1 MRDCSHKESTK
12 VVLGS
17 LYNRAADWD
26 IPSGAE
32 TERMEIEIFS
42 DVVCPWCY
50 IGKRRLDAVL
60 QTPVGEGVTLRWRP
74 YQLRPGL
81 PGKGVDRAEYLRA
94 RYGED
99 ADPGRV
105 PQRLAAEAEDAGLTF
120 DFAAIGR
127 MPNTFQAHRLME
139 LAWDDGVQHQLAE
152 VLFDAYFRAG
162 KDIGQ
167 RETLVEA
174 AERSGI
180 DGAKAAQHLDGDA
193 GADQV
198 REQLERAVDLG
209 VSGVP
214 SYLLAGRFT
223 LPGAQTPEVMGQFIQ
238 RAKERLA

>member
-1 MRDCSHKESTK
+1 
-12 VVLGS
+12 
-17 LYNRAADWD
+17 
-26 IPSGAE
+26 
-32 TERMEIEIFS
+32 MEIEIFS

-60 QTPVGEGVTLRWRP
+60 RTPVGEGVTLRWRP

-81 PGKGVDRAEYLRA
+81 PAEGVDRAEYLRA

-99 ADPGRV
+99 ADPGHV

-152 VLFDAYFRAG
+152 VLFDVYFRAG
-162 KDIGQ
+162 QDIGQ
-167 RETLVEA
+167 REALIEA

-180 DGAKAAQHLDGDA
+180 DGAKAAQHLDGDG

-198 REQLERAVDLG
+198 REQLERAEELG

-214 SYLLAGRFT
+214 SFLLAGRFT
-223 LPGAQTPEVMGQFIQ
+223 LPGAQTPEVMERFIQ

>member
-1 MRDCSHKESTK
+1 
-12 VVLGS
+12 
-17 LYNRAADWD
+17 
-26 IPSGAE
+26 
-32 TERMEIEIFS
+32 MEIEIFS

-60 QTPVGEGVTLRWRP
+60 RTPVGEGVTLRWRP

-81 PGKGVDRAEYLRA
+81 PAEGVDRAEYLRA

-99 ADPGRV
+99 ADPGHV

-139 LAWDDGVQHQLAE
+139 LAWDHGVQHQLAE
-152 VLFDAYFRAG
+152 VLFDVYFRAG
-162 KDIGQ
+162 QDIGQ
-167 RETLVEA
+167 REALIEA

-180 DGAKAAQHLDGDA
+180 DGAKAAQHLDGDG

-198 REQLERAVDLG
+198 REQLERAEELG

-214 SYLLAGRFT
+214 SFLLAGRFT
-223 LPGAQTPEVMGQFIQ
+223 LPGAQTPEVMERFIQ

>member
-1 MRDCSHKESTK
+1 MQ
-12 VVLGS
+12 
-17 LYNRAADWD
+17 
-26 IPSGAE
+26 
-32 TERMEIEIFS
+32 IEIFS

-81 PGKGVDRAEYLRA
+81 PAKGVDWAEYLRA
-94 RYGED
+94 RYGEE
-99 ADPGRV
+99 ANLGRV
-105 PQRLAAEAEDAGLTF
+105 PQRLATEAQDAGLTF
-120 DFAAIGR
+120 DFAVIER

-139 LAWDDGVQHQLAE
+139 LAWDEGVQHQLAE

-162 KDIGQ
+162 KDVGQ
-167 RETLVEA
+167 KATLIEA

-180 DGAKAAQHLDGDA
+180 DGAMAAQYLDGDA
-193 GADQV
+193 GADRV
-198 REQLERAVDLG
+198 REQLERAVELG

>member
-1 MRDCSHKESTK
+1 MEVYIIGLRNGVFPVACSTGGLE
-12 VVLGS
+12 
-17 LYNRAADWD
+17 
-26 IPSGAE
+26 AE
-32 TERMEIEIFS
+32 PMQIEIFS

-81 PGKGVDRAEYLRA
+81 PAKGVDRAEYLRA
-94 RYGED
+94 RYGEE

-120 DFAAIGR
+120 DFAAMGR

-167 RETLVEA
+167 LATLVEA

-180 DGAKAAQHLDGDA
+180 DGAKAAQYLDGDA
-193 GADQV
+193 GADRV
-198 REQLERAVDLG
+198 REQLERAVELG

>member
-1 MRDCSHKESTK
+1 MI
-12 VVLGS
+12 LGVYIIKLRNGIS
-17 LYNRAADWD
+17 PVACLT
-26 IPSGAE
+26 GGVE
-32 TERMEIEIFS
+32 MERMEIEIFS

-74 YQLRPGL
+74 YQLRPGM
-81 PGKGVDRAEYLRA
+81 PAEGVDRAEYLRA

-99 ADPGRV
+99 ADPGHV
-105 PQRLAAEAEDAGLTF
+105 PERLAAEAQDAGLIF
-120 DFAAIGR
+120 NFAAMGR

-152 VLFDAYFRAG
+152 VLFEAYFRAG

-167 RETLVEA
+167 QATLIEA
-174 AERSGI
+174 AEKSGI
-180 DGAKAAQHLDGDA
+180 GGAEATRYLGGDA
-193 GADQV
+193 GAERV
-198 REQLERAVDLG
+198 REQLERAEDLG

-223 LPGAQTPEVMGQFIQ
+223 LPGAQTPEVMGRFIQ
-238 RAKERLA
+238 RAKERLT

>member
-1 MRDCSHKESTK
+1 
-12 VVLGS
+12 
-17 LYNRAADWD
+17 
-26 IPSGAE
+26 
-32 TERMEIEIFS
+32 MEIEIFS

-60 QTPVGEGVTLRWRP
+60 QTPVGEGVRLRWRP

-81 PGKGVDRAEYLRA
+81 PAEGVDRAEYLRA
-94 RYGED
+94 RYGEE
-99 ADPGRV
+99 ADPGRI

-120 DFAAIGR
+120 DFAAMGR

-162 KDIGQ
+162 QDIGQ
-167 RETLVEA
+167 TAALVEA
-174 AERSGI
+174 AQRSGI
-180 DGAKAAQHLDGDA
+180 DGAKAARYLDGSA
-193 GADQV
+193 GAERV
-198 REQLERAVDLG
+198 REQLERAVELG

-238 RAKERLA
+238 RAKERLT

>member
-1 MRDCSHKESTK
+1 
-12 VVLGS
+12 
-17 LYNRAADWD
+17 
-26 IPSGAE
+26 
-32 TERMEIEIFS
+32 MEIEVFS

-60 QTPVGEGVTLRWRP
+60 RTPVGDGVTLRWRP

-81 PGKGVDRAEYLRA
+81 PARGVDRAERLRS

-120 DFAAIGR
+120 DFAAIER
-127 MPNTFQAHRLME
+127 LPNTFQAHRLME
-139 LAWDDGVQHQLAE
+139 LAWDEGAQHQLAE
-152 VLFDAYFRAG
+152 ALFDAYFRAG
-162 KDIGQ
+162 RDISQ
-167 RETLVEA
+167 KATLIEA

-180 DGAKAAQHLDGDA
+180 DGAQAAQHLDGDA
-193 GADQV
+193 GADRV
-198 REQLERAVDLG
+198 REQLERAVELG

-223 LPGAQTPEVMGQFIQ
+223 LPGAQTPEVMGRFIQ

>member
-1 MRDCSHKESTK
+1 
-12 VVLGS
+12 
-17 LYNRAADWD
+17 
-26 IPSGAE
+26 
-32 TERMEIEIFS
+32 MEIEIFS

-60 QTPVGEGVTLRWRP
+60 ETPVGEGVTLRWRP
-74 YQLRPGL
+74 YQLRAGL
-81 PGKGVDRAEYLRA
+81 PVDGVDRAEFLR
-94 RYGED
+94 RQYGED
-99 ADPGRV
+99 ADPDRV
-105 PQRLAAEAEDAGLTF
+105 PQRLAAEAQDAGVTF
-120 DFAAIGR
+120 DFAAIQR

-152 VLFDAYFRAG
+152 VLFHGYFRAG
-162 KDIGQ
+162 KDIGHKA
-167 RETLVEA
+167 TLVEA
-174 AERSGI
+174 AEQAGI
-180 DGAKAAQHLDGDA
+180 DGAKAAQYLDSDA
-193 GADQV
+193 GADRV

>member
-1 MRDCSHKESTK
+1 MQ
-12 VVLGS
+12 
-17 LYNRAADWD
+17 
-26 IPSGAE
+26 
-32 TERMEIEIFS
+32 IEIFS

-60 QTPVGEGVTLRWRP
+60 QTPAGEGVTLRWRP

-81 PGKGVDRAEYLRA
+81 PAQGVDRDEYLRA

-105 PQRLAAEAEDAGLTF
+105 PQRLAAEAQDAGLNF
-120 DFAAIGR
+120 DFAAMER

-139 LAWDDGVQHQLAE
+139 LAWDRGVQHPLAE
-152 VLFDAYFRAG
+152 ALFDAFFRAG

-167 RETLVEA
+167 PAVLIEV
-174 AERSGI
+174 AERCGI
-180 DGAKAAQHLDGDA
+180 DGAEAAHFLDGDT
-193 GADQV
+193 GTDRV
-198 REQLERAVDLG
+198 REQLERAEDIG

-223 LPGAQTPEVMGQFIQ
+223 LPGAQTPEVMGRFIQ
-238 RAKERLA
+238 RAKERLT

>member
-1 MRDCSHKESTK
+1 
-12 VVLGS
+12 
-17 LYNRAADWD
+17 
-26 IPSGAE
+26 
-32 TERMEIEIFS
+32 MEIEIFS

-60 QTPVGEGVTLRWRP
+60 RTPVGEGVTLRWRP

-81 PGKGVDRAEYLRA
+81 PAEGVDRAEYLRA

-99 ADPGRV
+99 ADPGHV

-139 LAWDDGVQHQLAE
+139 LAWDYGVQHQLAE
-152 VLFDAYFRAG
+152 VLFDVYFRAG
-162 KDIGQ
+162 QDIGQ
-167 RETLVEA
+167 REALIEA

-180 DGAKAAQHLDGDA
+180 DGAKAAQHLDGDG

-198 REQLERAVDLG
+198 REQLERAEELG

-214 SYLLAGRFT
+214 SFLLAGRFT
-223 LPGAQTPEVMGQFIQ
+223 LPGAQTPEVMERFIQ

>member
-1 MRDCSHKESTK
+1 
-12 VVLGS
+12 
-17 LYNRAADWD
+17 
-26 IPSGAE
+26 
-32 TERMEIEIFS
+32 MEIEIFS

-60 QTPVGEGVTLRWRP
+60 RTPVGEGVSLRWRP

-81 PGKGVDRAEYLRA
+81 PAAGVDRIEYLRA

-105 PQRLAAEAEDAGLTF
+105 PQRLAAEAEDAGLAF
-120 DFAAIGR
+120 NFAAMGR

-139 LAWDDGVQHQLAE
+139 LAWDEGVQHQLAE
-152 VLFDAYFRAG
+152 VLFDAYFHAG

-167 RETLVEA
+167 RATLIEA

-180 DGAKAAQHLDGDA
+180 DGAKAAQYLDGE
-193 GADQV
+193 ADGGRV
-198 REQLERAVDLG
+198 REQLDRAEDLG

-223 LPGAQTPEVMGQFIQ
+223 LPGAQTSEVMGQFIQ
-238 RAKERLA
+238 RAKERLT